1 MDLEELNKK
10 KQQNISLI
18 LLKKTHKYNK
28 NSIMIIIKTS
38 KITKPLKFYF
48 LSIFNLI
55 FFLLKELHGGMKNIL
70 LVLYVQNTELSS
82 NRHSIP

>member
-38 KITKPLKFYF
+38 KITKPLKFYLF
-48 LSIFNLI
+48 SFYVLI
-55 FFLLKELHGGMKNIL
+55 
-70 LVLYVQNTELSS
+70 
-82 NRHSIP
+82 